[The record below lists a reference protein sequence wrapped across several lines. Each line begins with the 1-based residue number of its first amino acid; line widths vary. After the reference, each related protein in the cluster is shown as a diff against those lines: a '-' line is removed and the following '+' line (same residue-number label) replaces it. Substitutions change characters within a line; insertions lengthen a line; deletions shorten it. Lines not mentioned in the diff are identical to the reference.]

1 MEMSNLKKIQKPK
14 ISVNLEVINTVD
26 QLLQLIEEDEKICD
40 KLIENIDISTIDES
54 RLSFDSCVFK
64 NVNFDNCIFRYIDLL
79 DVIFDKCDL
88 SNIDFSEGSIF
99 RTEFTNCKMVG
110 CKIEDANLK
119 DCLFKNILGDYSSF
133 AFSKFNK
140 VSFEN
145 SSFAS
150 SIFMEVKDK
159 YLNFDDCDLKKSVF
173 SRTYLEGV
181 DLSNCEIDGIE
192 IGIPEL
198 YKAKVNASQGLE
210 LVKLIGLIVE

>member
-14 ISVNLEVINTVD
+14 INVNLEIINTKE

-40 KLIENIDISTIDES
+40 KLIENIDIPSIDES

-64 NVNFDNCIFRYIDLL
+64 NVNFDSCTFRYIDLL
-79 DVIFDKCDL
+79 DVVFDKCDL

-99 RTEFTNCKMVG
+99 RTEFKNCKMIG
-110 CKIEDANLK
+110 CKIEDAHLK

-133 AFSKFNK
+133 SFSKLNK
-140 VSFEN
+140 VSFES
-145 SSFAS
+145 SSFAFS
-150 SIFMEVKDK
+150 VFIEVKNK
-159 YLNFDDCDLKKSVF
+159 YLNFDDCDLKKTSF
-173 SRTYLEGV
+173 NKTYLEDV

-198 YKAKVNASQGLE
+198 YKAKVNAIQALE
-210 LVKLIGLIVE
+210 LVKLIGLIIE

>member
-1 MEMSNLKKIQKPK
+1 MEMSRLKKIQKPK
-14 ISVNLEVINTVD
+14 INVNLEVISTAD
-26 QLLQLIEEDEKICD
+26 QLLELIEEDEKICD
-40 KLIENIDISTIDES
+40 KLIENIDIPTMDES

-64 NVNFDNCIFRYIDLL
+64 NVNFDNCTFRYIDLL

-99 RTEFTNCKMVG
+99 RTEFVNCKMVG
-110 CKIEDANLK
+110 VKIEDAHLK

-133 AFSKFNK
+133 AFSKLNK
-140 VSFEN
+140 VSFEG

-150 SIFMEVKDK
+150 SVFMEVKNK
-159 YLNFDDCDLKKSVF
+159 CLNFDDCDFKKTVF
-173 SRTYLEGV
+173 TRTYLEDV
-181 DLSNCEIDGIE
+181 NLSNCEIDGIE

-210 LVKLIGLIVE
+210 LVRLIGLIVE